1 MSLWNDCV
9 YWNSAKPENQSME
22 VFSEQLGYGFKLAPE
37 TNYQDLWWDAW
48 TWWNWEQETQEF
60 CNKQLCACKCRKSLL
75 RLIRL
80 QSSFWVC
87 ICRTS
92 FQIRQIYYQN
102 QGIAEGKHDTLRLMD
117 SKRPFKKMEE
127 WIVGVHFKSPS
138 KKINIKSFI
147 FCYISCVKVVIFLT
161 NSVNLLVTEKWNVTV
176 MDCLLLDVQ
185 VLDFWE
191 Y

>member
-1 MSLWNDCV
+1 MASNWLLKQTIRISDEMLGHGEIESKKPKSFATSNCV
-9 YWNSAKPENQSME
+9 LVNAGN
-22 VFSEQLGYGFKLAPE
+22 L
-37 TNYQDLWWDAW
+37 
-48 TWWNWEQETQEF
+48 
-60 CNKQLCACKCRKSLL
+60 LL

-92 FQIRQIYYQN
+92 FHIRQIYYQN

-138 KKINIKSFI
+138 KKINSKSFI
-147 FCYISCVKVVIFLT
+147 FCHISCVKVVIFLT
-161 NSVNLLVTEKWNVTV
+161 NSINLLVTEKWNVTV
-176 MDCLLLDVQ
+176 TDCLLLDVQ